1 MIMRLH
7 QSVYHQ
13 VSYENETPPISLSS
27 GKLWNDILSI
37 SLSSGN
43 LKNEDVCKKLSIS
56 IDLWGESEGPQKVIK
71 FLVLEI
77 ETRKCRSDNL

>member
-1 MIMRLH
+1 MKMRLH

-13 VSYENETPPISLSS
+13 VNY
-27 GKLWNDILSI
+27 KNDTLSI

-77 ETRKCRSDNL
+77 ETRKCRSDIL

>member
-1 MIMRLH
+1 MKMRLH

-13 VSYENETPPISLSS
+13 VNYENDT
-27 GKLWNDILSI
+27 LSI
-37 SLSSGN
+37 SFSSGN